1 MSNYTAPVRDIRFTL
16 DHIAGFP
23 SVTALEPFSEVTPDL
38 VEAIL
43 NEAGRFASEVMAPS
57 NSVGDKQGCTFEN
70 GVVRTPDGFPAIY
83 RQYVESGWNSLPFS
97 TEIGGQGLPIA
108 LTIATN
114 EMWAASNMAFSLAAT
129 LNHGAVEVLEAYG
142 TEEQK
147 KTYLEKMVSGEW
159 ACTMNLTEPQA
170 GSDVGALR
178 TKAEPK
184 GNGAYL
190 ISGQKIF
197 ITYGEHDLTENIVH
211 LVLARTP
218 GSPPGTKG
226 ISLFIVP
233 KFLIGPDGSLGAK
246 NDLRC
251 VSIEHKMG
259 IHASPTCVMSYGDDG
274 NCIGYL
280 LGEEHAGMR
289 AMFLMMNNARL
300 LVGLQGVGV
309 ADRAYQHALAYAKDR
324 KQGRPI
330 GSKISESRP
339 IIEHPDVRRMLMTM
353 KAKTEVARSLA
364 YLAGA
369 SLDLAAHH
377 PDEGERAKSLA
388 RAELLTPIVKAWCSD
403 AGTDVASLGVQVHG
417 GMGFIE
423 ETGAAQ
429 YYRDVRIAAIYEGT
443 NGIQANDL
451 LFRKL
456 AANDGAALKDLIEDL
471 KGSLAERPRDDALDA
486 LAVQAEEGL
495 DALDEVGDWFRDT
508 AGKNP
513 VDAAPGAVAFL
524 QMAGTVIGGSLLARG
539 AIEAQ
544 RLIDEGD
551 TNLPFLETRIA
562 TARYFVASEVP
573 PAVARGRAA
582 RHSNGVVAAMEPDRL
597 E

>member
-1 MSNYTAPVRDIRFTL
+1 
-16 DHIAGFP
+16 
-23 SVTALEPFSEVTPDL
+23 
-38 VEAIL
+38 
-43 NEAGRFASEVMAPS
+43 
-57 NSVGDKQGCTFEN
+57 
-70 GVVRTPDGFPAIY
+70 
-83 RQYVESGWNSLPFS
+83 
-97 TEIGGQGLPIA
+97 
-108 LTIATN
+108 
-114 EMWAASNMAFSLAAT
+114 
-129 LNHGAVEVLEAYG
+129 
-142 TEEQK
+142 
-147 KTYLEKMVSGEW
+147 
-159 ACTMNLTEPQA
+159 
-170 GSDVGALR
+170 
-178 TKAEPK
+178 
-184 GNGAYL
+184 
-190 ISGQKIF
+190 
-197 ITYGEHDLTENIVH
+197 
-211 LVLARTP
+211 
-218 GSPPGTKG
+218 
-226 ISLFIVP
+226 
-233 KFLIGPDGSLGAK
+233 
-246 NDLRC
+246 
-251 VSIEHKMG
+251 
-259 IHASPTCVMSYGDDG
+259 MSYGDDG

-330 GSKISESRP
+330 GSKTSESRP

-456 AANDGAALKDLIEDL
+456 PANDGAALKDLIEEL
-471 KGSLAERPRDDALDA
+471 KGSLAERPRNDALDA

>member
-1 MSNYTAPVRDIRFTL
+1 MSQYFAPVRDIRFTL
-16 DHIAGFP
+16 DHVVDFP
-23 SVTALEPFSEVTPDL
+23 AVTALEPFAEVTPDL
-38 VEAIL
+38 VDAIL

-57 NSVGDKQGCTFEN
+57 NVPGDRQGSTFEN
-70 GVVRTPDGFPAIY
+70 GVVRTPEGYPAIY
-83 RQYVESGWNSLPFS
+83 KQYVENGWNSLPFP
-97 TEIGGQGLPIA
+97 TDIGGQGLPIS

-114 EMWAASNMAFSLAAT
+114 EMWAAANMGFSLAFT

-142 TEEQK
+142 TDEMK
-147 KTYLEKMVSGEW
+147 KLYLEKMVSGEW

-184 GNGAYL
+184 GDGTYL

-197 ITYGEHDLTENIVH
+197 ITYGEHDLTDNIIH

-218 GSPPGTKG
+218 DSPPGTKG

-233 KFLIGPDGSLGAK
+233 KFPVNADGSLGPK

-259 IHASPTCVMSYGDDG
+259 IHAAPTCVMSYGDDG
-274 NCIGYL
+274 ACVGYM
-280 LGEEHAGMR
+280 LGEEHGGMR

-309 ADRAYQHALAYAKDR
+309 SERAYQHALAYAKDR
-324 KQGRPI
+324 LQGRPI
-330 GSKISESRP
+330 GSSSRESRP
-339 IIEHPDVRRMLMTM
+339 IIEHADVRRMLMTM
-353 KAKTEVARSLA
+353 KAKSEAARALA
-364 YLAGA
+364 YLSGI

-377 PDEGERAKSLA
+377 PDKDMRAAQLA
-388 RAELLTPIVKAWCSD
+388 RAELMTPIVKAWCSD

-456 AANDGAALKDLIEDL
+456 PAHGGAALKSLIGELKAAVTARPNSAELEDM
-471 KGSLAERPRDDALDA
+471 AITVE
-486 LAVQAEEGL
+486 QGL
-495 DALDEVGDWFRDT
+495 DALGDVADWFRDT
-508 AGKNP
+508 AGHDP
-513 VDAAPGAVAFL
+513 VAAAPGAAAFL
-524 QMAGTVIGGSLLARG
+524 NMAGTVIGGALLAKG
-539 AIEAQ
+539 AAEAK
-544 RLIDEGD
+544 RMIDAGD
-551 TNLPFLETRIA
+551 GNAAFLETKIVLAGYFAA
-562 TARYFVASEVP
+562 TEIPA
-573 PAVARGRAA
+573 AVARGRAA
-582 RHSNGVVAAMEPDRL
+582 KQSNPLVAGLAPDAL
-597 E
+597 Q